1 MTNILKI
8 LMKVTA
14 VNSLKINDLKV
25 DVNVWIQLV
34 AEKQQQAI
42 NAHNPTGASI
52 WTKKLSTLVSLKQ
65 VLDLGLMNDLESIN
79 IDKDS
84 FVNPDLTASP
94 FPKAFENAIR
104 DGTSMVHVGVDP
116 AKEDGD
122 LTVISKSI
130 PESEFKK
137 HYIGEWKPD
146 DQGFDRRKLRDA
158 IVKTVN
164 LSEPTATRIVTLN
177 RGCSVKE
184 LVYMALEYRGRQLSS
199 PRDQK
204 HDAQWYANHHIA
216 TVLHRVEEIMME
228 GV

>member
-1 MTNILKI
+1 MSKFHP
-8 LMKVTA
+8 KE
-14 VNSLKINDLKV
+14 LKV
-25 DVNVWIQLV
+25 YLQLFITMLSDKQAAGIAAHVDV
-34 AEKQQQAI
+34 
-42 NAHNPTGASI
+42 SD
-52 WTKKLSTLVSLKQ
+52 WTKARGKMISLSQQLESGELMLIEN
-65 VLDLGLMNDLESIN
+65 VLDKS
-79 IDKDS
+79 
-84 FVNPDLTASP
+84 ASP
-94 FPKAFENAIR
+94 TLAGAIAMTLAKNYNIR
-104 DGTSMVHVGVDP
+104 DG
-116 AKEDGD
+116 A
-122 LTVISKSI
+122 IN
-130 PESEFKK
+130 
-137 HYIGEWKPD
+137 IGEFKPD

-216 TVLHRVEEIMME
+216 TVLHHVEEIMME